1 MPATGE
7 GVAASRWPFL
17 AVPDDPEDAERST
30 QARLFNVV
38 ALAALAALG
47 VAVVSQLFFGQT
59 GIPLAMTFVA
69 LALTAALMAVA
80 RLGALRLARA
90 LLPPL
95 MLAACIAVVLVR
107 DGLHDNVMAAI
118 GAVLVMGG
126 VLLQRRALAVFTAA
140 VILMIFA
147 VAYAEIAGILHT
159 RFSGFTDWR
168 HAVGLALFLLFIAVT
183 VRALMDSMIASLRE
197 AQHRRTALA
206 GSYAR
211 LEAQTAALRESE
223 TRFAKAVETMA
234 EGLVLLDMD
243 GNVRLCNQAAER
255 ILGLPAAE
263 IMRQALT
270 IGRLGGAVRADGSP
284 FPPSEWPVGITL
296 RTGQSRTGVVMGLV
310 RDRGAIHW
318 MSVNS
323 AALFTDDSPRPYA
336 VLTTFFDI
344 SGLKRAEQALRAHAE
359 QLRHLSH
366 RLFEVEENER
376 RRLARELHDRIGA
389 NLTALSLNLKLV
401 RNEWEKTSTR
411 LDDSEKLL
419 DSTAQLVRDV
429 LTDMR
434 PPGLD
439 ELGLLAALREHAGQ
453 VAQRSGL
460 ALQVH
465 GAEPRP
471 RLPPATEIA
480 LFRVVQEALTNI
492 VKHARA
498 GAVTISLRPEP
509 GLVTLTVADDGAC
522 FDGEARAMA
531 AGMGMASMRERA
543 EAVGARARIESAP
556 GRGTRVLV
564 EVPHVAAPQPAAAH
578 A

>member
-1 MPATGE
+1 MPATG
-7 GVAASRWPFL
+7 GKVAASLWPFP
-17 AVPDDPEDAERST
+17 AAPDDPEDVERSA

-38 ALAALAALG
+38 ALTALAALV
-47 VAVVSQLFFGQT
+47 VAISIQLAVGQA
-59 GIPLAMTFVA
+59 GLPMLV
-69 LALTAALMAVA
+69 TAAALGATALMTALA
-80 RLGALRLARA
+80 RLGRLKLACM

-95 MLAACIAVVLVR
+95 LLAACVTVVVVR
-107 DGLHDNVMAAI
+107 DGLHDAAVMAL
-118 GAVLVMGG
+118 GAVLVMAG
-126 VLLQRRALAVFTAA
+126 VLLQRRGLALFVAVTVAAVFA
-140 VILMIFA
+140 VG
-147 VAYAEIAGILHT
+147 YAEINGVLQ
-159 RFSGFTDWR
+159 RRLSSYTDWR
-168 HAVGLALFLLFIAVT
+168 HVAGLCLFLLFIAVT
-183 VRALMDSMIASLRE
+183 VRTLMDSMVASLRE
-197 AQHRRTALA
+197 AQHRRAALA
-206 GSYAR
+206 ASYAR

-223 TRFAKAVETMA
+223 ARFAKAIETMA

-243 GNVRLCNQAAER
+243 GNVRLCNHAAER

-263 IMRQALT
+263 IVRQGLR
-270 IGRLGGAVRADGSP
+270 IGRLGAVRADGSG
-284 FPPSEWPVGITL
+284 FPPEEWPVGITL
-296 RTGQSRTGVVMGLV
+296 RTGQSRTGVVLGLV
-310 RDRGAIHW
+310 RDSGSIHW
-318 MSVNS
+318 LSVNS
-323 AALFTDDSPRPYA
+323 TALFADDSPKPYA

-344 SGLKRAEQALRAHAE
+344 SGLKRAEHALRTHAD

-439 ELGLLAALREHAGQ
+439 ELGLLAALREHAEQ

-460 ALQVH
+460 ALQVQ
-465 GAEPRP
+465 GAEPQP

-498 GAVTISLRPEP
+498 SAATVSLRPQP
-509 GLVTLTVADDGAC
+509 GLVTLTIADDGTG

-543 EAVGARARIESAP
+543 EAVGARARVESAP
-556 GRGTRVLV
+556 GRGTRVIV
-564 EVPHVAAPQPAAAH
+564 EVPHVAAAQPAAAH

>member
-17 AVPDDPEDAERST
+17 AVPDDPEDAERSA

-47 VAVVSQLFFGQT
+47 AAVVSQLFFGQT
-59 GIPLAMTFVA
+59 GIPLAMTLAA

-80 RLGALRLARA
+80 RLGALRLACA

-126 VLLQRRALAVFTAA
+126 VLLQRRARAVFTAA

-270 IGRLGGAVRADGSP
+270 IGGLGGAVRADGSP

-310 RDRGAIHW
+310 GDRGAIHW
-318 MSVNS
+318 MPANS
-323 AALFTDDSPRPYA
+323 AARFTDDSPRPYA

-389 NLTALSLNLKLV
+389 NLTALSLNLRLV
-401 RNEWEKTSTR
+401 RGEWEKTSTR

-439 ELGLLAALREHAGQ
+439 ELGLLAALREHAEQ

-460 ALQVH
+460 ARQVH

-471 RLPPATEIA
+471 RLPAATEIA
-480 LFRVVQEALTNI
+480 LFRVAQEALTNI
-492 VKHARA
+492 GKHARA
-498 GAVTISLRPEP
+498 SAVSIALRAEP
-509 GLVTLTVADDGAC
+509 GLVTLTVADDGAG
-522 FDGEARAMA
+522 FDGEAPAIA

-543 EAVGARARIESAP
+543 EAVGARPRIESAP
-556 GRGTRVLV
+556 GRGTRVIV
-564 EVPHVAAPQPAAAH
+564 EAPHVAVPQPAAAH

>member
-1 MPATGE
+1 
-7 GVAASRWPFL
+7 VAASLWSFP
-17 AVPDDPEDAERST
+17 AVPDDPEDAERSA
-30 QARLFNVV
+30 QVRLFNVV
-38 ALAALAALG
+38 ALTAVAALVVAIAIQFAVGQAGLPMLVTAAALG
-47 VAVVSQLFFGQT
+47 AIGLMS
-59 GIPLAMTFVA
+59 A
-69 LALTAALMAVA
+69 LA
-80 RLGALRLARA
+80 RLGRLKLASM

-95 MLAACIAVVLVR
+95 LLAACITVVVVR
-107 DGLHDNVMAAI
+107 DGLHDAAVMAL

-126 VLLQRRALAVFTAA
+126 VLLQRRGLALFAAVTVAAVFA
-140 VILMIFA
+140 VG
-147 VAYAEIAGILHT
+147 YAEINGVLRH
-159 RFSGFTDWR
+159 RLSSYTDWR
-168 HAVGLALFLLFIAVT
+168 HVAGLCLFLLFIAAT
-183 VRALMDSMIASLRE
+183 VRTLMDSMVASLRD
-197 AQHRRTALA
+197 AQQKRAALA

-223 TRFAKAVETMA
+223 ARFAKAIETMA

-263 IMRQALT
+263 ITRLGLT
-270 IGRLGGAVRADGSP
+270 IGRQGAVRADGSR
-284 FPPSEWPVGITL
+284 FPPEEWPVGITL
-296 RTGQSRTGVVMGLV
+296 RTGQTRTGVVMGLV
-310 RDRGAIHW
+310 RDRGSIHW
-318 MSVNS
+318 LSVNS
-323 AALFTDDSPRPYA
+323 TALFADDSPRPYA

-344 SGLKRAEQALRAHAE
+344 SGLKGAEQALRAHAE

-366 RLFEVEENER
+366 RLFEVEESER

-389 NLTALSLNLKLV
+389 NLTALSLNLRLV
-401 RNEWEKTSTR
+401 RSEWEKTSTR

-439 ELGLLAALREHAGQ
+439 ELGLLAALREHAEQ
-453 VAQRSGL
+453 VARRSGL
-460 ALQVH
+460 ALQVL

-492 VKHARA
+492 VKHAHA

-509 GLVTLTVADDGAC
+509 GLVTLTVADDGTG

-543 EAVGARARIESAP
+543 EAVGARARVESAP
-556 GRGTRVLV
+556 GRGTRVIV
-564 EVPHVAAPQPAAAH
+564 EVPHVAAPRSAPAH

>member
-1 MPATGE
+1 M
-7 GVAASRWPFL
+7 AASRWPFL

-243 GNVRLCNQAAER
+243 GNVRLCNHAAER

-263 IMRQALT
+263 ITRQGLT

-310 RDRGAIHW
+310 RERGSIHW

-323 AALFTDDSPRPYA
+323 AALFTDDSPKPYA

-366 RLFEVEENER
+366 RLFEVEESER

-439 ELGLLAALREHAGQ
+439 ELGLLAALREHAEQ

-460 ALQVH
+460 ALEVR

-480 LFRVVQEALTNI
+480 LFRVAQEALTNV
-492 VKHARA
+492 VKHAGA
-498 GAVTISLRPEP
+498 SAVTISLKPEA
-509 GLVTLTVADDGAC
+509 GLVTLTVADDGAG
-522 FDGEARAMA
+522 FDGQAPAMA
-531 AGMGMASMRERA
+531 GGMGMASMRERA
-543 EAVGARARIESAP
+543 EAVGAHPRIESTP
-556 GRGTRVLV
+556 GRGTRVIV
-564 EVPHVAAPQPAAAH
+564 EVPHAAAPRAPIAHTGAH

>member
-1 MPATGE
+1 M
-7 GVAASRWPFL
+7 AASLRHVL
-17 AVPDDPEDAERST
+17 AAPEYPEDAERSV

-59 GIPLAMTFVA
+59 GLPLAMTLAA
-69 LALTAALMAVA
+69 LAMTAALMAVA
-80 RLGALRLARA
+80 RRGALRLARA

-95 MLAACIAVVLVR
+95 MLAACIVVILAR

-126 VLLQRRALAVFTAA
+126 VLLQRRALALFTAA

-147 VAYAEIAGILHT
+147 VAYAEIAGMLHT

-168 HAVGLALFLLFIAVT
+168 HTVGLALFLLFIAVT
-183 VRALMDSMIASLRE
+183 VRALMDSMVASLRE
-197 AQHRRTALA
+197 AQQKGAALA
-206 GSYAR
+206 ASYAR
-211 LEAQTAALRESE
+211 LETQTAALRESE
-223 TRFAKAVETMA
+223 ARFAKAIETMA
-234 EGLVLLDMD
+234 EGIVLLDMD
-243 GNVRLCNQAAER
+243 SNVRLCNHAAER

-263 IMRQALT
+263 IMRL
-270 IGRLGGAVRADGSP
+270 GPPLGGHAAVRADGTA
-284 FPPSEWPVGITL
+284 FPAEERPVPITL

-310 RDRGAIHW
+310 RDKGAIHW
-318 MSVNS
+318 LSVNS
-323 AALFTDDSPRPYA
+323 AALFADDATKPYA

-366 RLFEVEENER
+366 RLFEAEENER
-376 RRLARELHDRIGA
+376 KRLSRELHDRIGA

-401 RNEWEKTSTR
+401 RGEWDKTSTR

-419 DSTAQLVRDV
+419 ASTAQLVRDV

-439 ELGLLAALREHAGQ
+439 EFGLMAALREHAEQ

-460 ALQVH
+460 ALEVH

-471 RLPPATEIA
+471 RLPQATEIA
-480 LFRVVQEALTNI
+480 LFRVAQEALTNI
-492 VKHARA
+492 VKHAA
-498 GAVTISLRPEP
+498 ASAVKICLRPEP
-509 GLVTLTVADDGAC
+509 GRVTLTIADNGAG

-531 AGMGMASMRERA
+531 AGMGMGMASMRERA
-543 EAVGARARIESAP
+543 EAVGARARIESAR
-556 GRGTRVLV
+556 GRGTRVIV

>member
-1 MPATGE
+1 M
-7 GVAASRWPFL
+7 AASRWPFL

-270 IGRLGGAVRADGSP
+270 IGGLGGAVRADGSP
-284 FPPSEWPVGITL
+284 FPPSE
-296 RTGQSRTGVVMGLV
+296 
-310 RDRGAIHW
+310 
-318 MSVNS
+318 
-323 AALFTDDSPRPYA
+323 
-336 VLTTFFDI
+336 
-344 SGLKRAEQALRAHAE
+344 
-359 QLRHLSH
+359 
-366 RLFEVEENER
+366 
-376 RRLARELHDRIGA
+376 
-389 NLTALSLNLKLV
+389 
-401 RNEWEKTSTR
+401 
-411 LDDSEKLL
+411 
-419 DSTAQLVRDV
+419 
-429 LTDMR
+429 
-434 PPGLD
+434 
-439 ELGLLAALREHAGQ
+439 
-453 VAQRSGL
+453 
-460 ALQVH
+460 
-465 GAEPRP
+465 
-471 RLPPATEIA
+471 
-480 LFRVVQEALTNI
+480 
-492 VKHARA
+492 
-498 GAVTISLRPEP
+498 
-509 GLVTLTVADDGAC
+509 
-522 FDGEARAMA
+522 
-531 AGMGMASMRERA
+531 
-543 EAVGARARIESAP
+543 
-556 GRGTRVLV
+556 
-564 EVPHVAAPQPAAAH
+564 
-578 A
+578 